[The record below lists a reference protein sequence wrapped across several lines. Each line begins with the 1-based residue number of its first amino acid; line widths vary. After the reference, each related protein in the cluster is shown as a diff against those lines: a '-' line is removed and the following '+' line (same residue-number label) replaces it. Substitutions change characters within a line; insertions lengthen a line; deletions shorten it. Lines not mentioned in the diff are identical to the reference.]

1 MHELSIT
8 QNLVAIVEEHAQG
21 QRVKRVTL
29 EIGKLSGV
37 MADAIRFC
45 FDTCTENTL
54 LAGARLEILEQAG
67 EVTCRRCGLEFSVQQ
82 LYEFVTADRPHW
94 PFALGINSTSRK
106 WSLANV

>member
-8 QNLVAIVEEHAQG
+8 QNLVAIVEGHAQG
-21 QRVKRVTL
+21 QPVKRVTL

-45 FDTCTENTL
+45 FEACNENTL
-54 LAGARLEILEQAG
+54 LAGVQLKILEPAG

-82 LYEFVTADRPHW
+82 LYEICDCGSA
-94 PFALGINSTSRK
+94 
-106 WSLANV
+106 SLAIWGSTQHQGNGA

>member
-45 FDTCTENTL
+45 FEACTENTL
-54 LAGARLEILEQAG
+54 LAGARLEILEPAS

-82 LYEFVTADRPHW
+82 LYEICDCGS
-94 PFALGINSTSRK
+94 AL
-106 WSLANV
+106 LAIRSGDQLNIKEMELS

>member
-29 EIGKLSGV
+29 EIGKLSGI

-45 FDTCTENTL
+45 FDTCTEDT
-54 LAGARLEILEQAG
+54 RLEILEPAG
-67 EVTCRRCGLEFSVQQ
+67 EVTCRRCGLEFTVQQ
-82 LYEFVTADRPHW
+82 LYEVCDCGSA
-94 PFALGINSTSRK
+94 
-106 WSLANV
+106 SLVISSGDQLNIKEM

>member
-21 QRVKRVTL
+21 QRIKRVTP

-37 MADAIRFC
+37 MADTIHFC
-45 FDTCTENTL
+45 FEACTENTL
-54 LAGARLEILEQAG
+54 LARARLEILEPAG

-82 LYEFVTADRPHW
+82 LYKICDCGSA
-94 PFALGINSTSRK
+94 
-106 WSLANV
+106 SLAIRSRDQLNIKEMKLS

>member
-29 EIGKLSGV
+29 EIGKLSGI

-45 FDTCTENTL
+45 FDTCTENTM
-54 LAGARLEILEQAG
+54 LAGAQLEILEQAG

-82 LYEFVTADRPHW
+82 FYEICDCGSA
-94 PFALGINSTSRK
+94 
-106 WSLANV
+106 SLAIRSRDQLNIKEMELS

>member
-29 EIGKLSGV
+29 EIGKLSSV

-45 FDTCTENTL
+45 FGACTENTT
-54 LAGARLEILEQAG
+54 LAGAQVEILEPEG
-67 EVTCRRCGLEFSVQQ
+67 EVTYRRCGLEFTVQQ
-82 LYEFVTADRPHW
+82 LYEVCGCGSA
-94 PFALGINSTSRK
+94 
-106 WSLANV
+106 SLAVCSGDQLNIKETELS

>member
-37 MADAIRFC
+37 MADAIHFC
-45 FDTCTENTL
+45 FEACTL
-54 LAGARLEILEQAG
+54 
-67 EVTCRRCGLEFSVQQ
+67 
-82 LYEFVTADRPHW
+82 
-94 PFALGINSTSRK
+94 
-106 WSLANV
+106 SLIHI

>member
-29 EIGKLSGV
+29 EIGKLSGI

-54 LAGARLEILEQAG
+54 LAGVRLKILEPAG

-82 LYEFVTADRPHW
+82 LYKICDCGSA
-94 PFALGINSTSRK
+94 
-106 WSLANV
+106 SLAIRSGDQLNIKEMELS